1 MSNNNA
7 LNGAKARIVTLNKTI
22 ESIEKEN
29 TLLRHRAV
37 IAQREYDS
45 LVNSFRE
52 ALDERDTATLRLGK
66 SLADNKSLRTKVEK
80 AYTLAACLGILLV
93 VTIGAVT
100 GGFLA

>member
-22 ESIEKEN
+22 ESVEKEN

-37 IAQREYDS
+37 IAQRSYDS
-45 LVNSFRE
+45 LVNSYRE
-52 ALDERDTATLRLGK
+52 ALDERDTATLRLTK

-80 AYTLAACLGILLV
+80 ATIWAITFGLLLV
-93 VTIGAVT
+93 ITIGTIV
-100 GGFLA
+100 GGLFA

>member
-37 IAQREYDS
+37 IAQRGYDT
-45 LVNSFRE
+45 LVNSCRE
-52 ALDERDTATLRLGK
+52 AMEGHATATLRLTK
-66 SLADNKSLRTKVEK
+66 SLADNKVLKGKVEK
-80 AYTLAACLGILLV
+80 AYTLVACLGILLV
-93 VTIGAVT
+93 VTIGALT
-100 GGFLA
+100 GGFLS

>member
-22 ESIEKEN
+22 EAIEKEN
-29 TLLRHRAV
+29 TLLRHRNVVADSRYDALRQHHHEV
-37 IAQREYDS
+37 I
-45 LVNSFRE
+45 
-52 ALDERDTATLRLGK
+52 DERDVAQIKANKLTAE
-66 SLADNKSLRTKVEK
+66 NKALRTKVEK
-80 AYTLAACLGILLV
+80 AYTLVACLGILLV

>member
-37 IAQREYDS
+37 IAQRGYDS
-45 LVNSFRE
+45 LVNSYRE

-66 SLADNKSLRTKVEK
+66 VQADNKSLSTKVEK

-100 GGFLA
+100 GGLLS

>member
-22 ESIEKEN
+22 EAIEKEN
-29 TLLRHRAV
+29 TILRHRVVVANN
-37 IAQREYDS
+37 QRAS
-45 LVNSFRE
+45 LSKQIVGLINARDVHE
-52 ALDERDTATLRLGK
+52 IRAIKLDK
-66 SLADNKSLRTKVEK
+66 DNKALKAKVEK
-80 AYTLAACLGILLV
+80 AYTLAACLGILLI

>member
-29 TLLRHRAV
+29 TLLRHRHV
-37 IAQREYDS
+37 IADR
-45 LVNSFRE
+45 
-52 ALDERDTATLRLGK
+52 ARDTLNNQIQELIIARDAQDVRVIRLDK
-66 SLADNKSLRTKVEK
+66 DNKVLKGKVEK
-80 AYTLAACLGILLV
+80 AYTLAACLGILLF

-100 GGFLA
+100 GGFLS

>member
-37 IAQREYDS
+37 IAKRGYDS
-45 LVNSFRE
+45 LVNSYRE
-52 ALDERDTATLRLGK
+52 ALDERDTATLRLTK

-80 AYTLAACLGILLV
+80 AYTLVACLGILLV
-93 VTIGAVT
+93 VTIGALT
-100 GGFLA
+100 GGLLA